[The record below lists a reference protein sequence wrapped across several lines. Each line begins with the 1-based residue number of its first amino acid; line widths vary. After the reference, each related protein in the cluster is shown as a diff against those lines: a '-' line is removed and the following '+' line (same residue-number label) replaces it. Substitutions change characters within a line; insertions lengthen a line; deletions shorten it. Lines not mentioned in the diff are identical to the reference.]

1 MDWPVKVRT
10 IFFVVPLHFLTY
22 RVFRTRG
29 FSRPMNYLSAEN
41 LTKSYGD
48 RTLFQNLT
56 FGINRGDKVAIVGA
70 NGSGKTT
77 LLSILAGAM
86 PPDAGVV
93 SHRKDISI
101 GYLDQQPDLNNALT
115 VMEVVLAG
123 ESAQLEAVRAYE
135 HALAHPNDHAALERA
150 MAEMEKMEA
159 WDYEAQIRQ
168 ILGELGIQDVEQSVS
183 SLSGGQRKRVSLA
196 RVLIQNPDLL
206 ILDEPTNHL
215 DLEAIEYLE
224 NYLNTNN
231 GTLLMVSHDRYFLDR
246 VCNQIAEL
254 DGGQLYTY
262 KGNYAYFLE
271 KKDERETAAASELA
285 KDRNTFRRELEWMRR
300 QPKARGTKAQYRI
313 DAFEELKEK
322 TSGKR
327 NDGELDL
334 NLRMARLGSKILE
347 VENLSKRFGDK
358 ILLDHFNYTFKRP
371 DRVGLIGK
379 NGMGKTTL
387 MNMLTGQLRP
397 DSGKIITGGTVKFGY
412 YTQTELDLPE
422 TQRVIDVVQDVAEVM
437 KLANGDTITATQLLS
452 RFLFDRSK
460 QYDYVAKL
468 SGGEKRRLQ
477 LLLVL
482 VQNPN
487 FLILDEPTNDLDITT
502 LNVLEEFLLNFP
514 GCVLIVTHDRYFMDR
529 LVEHVFVMEGGGKVR
544 DFPGNYT
551 DYREWRDSHPK
562 TTVAPAAKPGPAT
575 AKNQTAVPVVSSTA
589 GAATSNGVKKKLSFR
604 EIREYETLEKEI
616 EQLEERKAEVVALLN
631 AGGHHEQ
638 LTEWALEIEQI
649 DQHITEKSDR
659 WLELAEH
666 I

>member
-1 MDWPVKVRT
+1 
-10 IFFVVPLHFLTY
+10 
-22 RVFRTRG
+22 
-29 FSRPMNYLSAEN
+29 MNYLSAEN

-48 RTLFQNLT
+48 RFLFRNLT

-77 LLSILAGAM
+77 LLSILAGAI
-86 PPDAGVV
+86 PPDEGLV
-93 SHRKDISI
+93 SHRKEITI
-101 GYLDQQPDLNNALT
+101 GYLDQQPDLNDALT

-123 ESAQLEAVRAYE
+123 ESAQLDAVRAYE
-135 HALAHPNDHAALERA
+135 LALTSDNPTALERA
-150 MAEMEKMEA
+150 MSDMEKLEA

-168 ILGELGIQDVEQSVS
+168 ILGELGIQDVDQRVG
-183 SLSGGQRKRVSLA
+183 SLSGGQRKRVALA

-224 NYLNTNN
+224 SFLNTNN

-271 KKDERETAAASELA
+271 KKDEREAAAASELS

-313 DAFEELKEK
+313 DAFEDLKEK

-334 NLRMARLGSKILE
+334 NLRMTRLGSKILE

-358 ILLDHFNYTFKRP
+358 VLLDHFSYTFKRL

-387 MNMLTGQLRP
+387 MNMLTGELRP
-397 DSGKIITGGTVKFGY
+397 DSGKISTGGTVKFGY
-412 YTQTELDLPE
+412 YTQSELDLPE
-422 TQRVIDVVQDVAEVM
+422 NQRVIDVVQDVAEVM
-437 KLANGDTITATQLLS
+437 KLANGDTVTATQLLS

-460 QYDYVAKL
+460 QYDFVAKL

-502 LNVLEEFLLNFP
+502 LNVLEDFLLSFG

-529 LVEHVFVMEGGGKVR
+529 LVDHVFVLEGEGKVR
-544 DFPGNYT
+544 DYPGNYT
-551 DYREWRDSHPK
+551 DYREWRDVQPK
-562 TTVAPAAKPGPAT
+562 RTASPADNSRKESAT
-575 AKNQTAVPVVSSTA
+575 AANNVKAQPAIPVAST
-589 GAATSNGVKKKLSFR
+589 KKKLSFK
-604 EIREYETLEKEI
+604 ETKEYETLEKEI
-616 EQLEERKAEVVALLN
+616 DLLEQRKVEVVDLLN
-631 AGGHHEQ
+631 TGGHHEQ
-638 LTEWALEIEQI
+638 LIAWAREIEQI
-649 DQHITEKSDR
+649 DQDIAQKSDR
-659 WLELAEH
+659 WLELAEY

>member
-1 MDWPVKVRT
+1 
-10 IFFVVPLHFLTY
+10 
-22 RVFRTRG
+22 
-29 FSRPMNYLSAEN
+29 MNYLSAEN

-48 RTLFQNLT
+48 RVLFRNLT
-56 FGINRGDKVAIVGA
+56 FGVNRGDKVAIVGA

-77 LLSILAGAM
+77 LLSILASAM
-86 PPDAGVV
+86 PPDSGLV
-93 SHRKDISI
+93 SQRKDITV

-123 ESAQLEAVRAYE
+123 ESAQLDAVRAYE
-135 HALAHPNDHAALERA
+135 HALAHEDHTLLERA
-150 MAEMEKMEA
+150 MSDMEKLEA

-168 ILGELGIQDVEQSVS
+168 ILGELGIQDVNQPVS
-183 SLSGGQRKRVSLA
+183 ALSGGQRKRVALA

-254 DGGQLYTY
+254 DNGQLYTY

-271 KKDERETAAASELA
+271 KKDEREMAAASELA

-322 TSGKR
+322 TGGRR

-334 NLRMARLGSKILE
+334 NLRTSRLGTKILE

-358 ILLDHFNYTFKRP
+358 VLLDHFTYTFKRF

-397 DSGKIITGGTVKFGY
+397 DSGKIMTGGTVKFGY
-412 YTQTELDLPE
+412 YTQTELDMPE
-422 TQRVIDVVQDVAEVM
+422 DQRVIDVVQDVAEVM
-437 KLANGDTITATQLLS
+437 KLANGDTVTASQLLS
-452 RFLFDRSK
+452 RFLFNRQK
-460 QYDYVAKL
+460 QYDYVSKL

-502 LNVLEEFLLNFP
+502 LNVLEDFLLSFS

-529 LVEHVFVMEGGGKVR
+529 LVDHVFVLEGEGRVR
-544 DFPGNYT
+544 DYPGNYT
-551 DYREWRDSHPK
+551 DYREWRDAQPTRKAETAS
-562 TTVAPAAKPGPAT
+562 AKPGST
-575 AKNQTAVPVVSSTA
+575 KNQTTTASVSS
-589 GAATSNGVKKKLSFR
+589 AASPANNANVAKKKLSFK
-604 EIREYETLEKEI
+604 ELREYETLEKEI
-616 EQLEERKAEVVALLN
+616 ESLEQRKLEVVGLLN
-631 AGGHHEQ
+631 GGGHHEQ
-638 LTEWALEIEQI
+638 LTDWAREIEQI
-649 DQHITEKSDR
+649 DQVIAQKSDR
-659 WLELAEH
+659 WLELAEY

>member
-1 MDWPVKVRT
+1 
-10 IFFVVPLHFLTY
+10 
-22 RVFRTRG
+22 
-29 FSRPMNYLSAEN
+29 MNYLSAEN

-48 RTLFQNLT
+48 RILFQNLT
-56 FGINRGDKVAIVGA
+56 FGLNRGDKVAIVGA

-77 LLSILAGAM
+77 LLSVLAGTV

-93 SHRKDISI
+93 SRRKDITV
-101 GYLDQQPDLNNALT
+101 GYLDQQPDLNDALT
-115 VMEVVLAG
+115 VMEEVLAG
-123 ESAQLEAVRAYE
+123 ESAQLDAVRAYE
-135 HALAHPNDHAALERA
+135 QALVTGNQAALERA
-150 MAEMEKMEA
+150 MSEMEKLEA
-159 WDYEAQIRQ
+159 WDYESQIRQ
-168 ILGELGIQDVEQSVS
+168 MLGELGIQDVTQPVS
-183 SLSGGQRKRVSLA
+183 SLSGGQRKRVALA

-262 KGNYAYFLE
+262 RGNYAYFLE
-271 KKDERETAAASELA
+271 KKAERQARDASELE
-285 KDRNTFRRELEWMRR
+285 KNLNTYRTELDWMRR
-300 QPKARGTKAQYRI
+300 QPKARGTKAKYRE
-313 DAFEELKEK
+313 DAFEDLE
-322 TSGKR
+322 GKVKGR
-327 NDGELDL
+327 KREGELDL
-334 NLRMARLGSKILE
+334 NLRTTRLGSKILE
-347 VENLSKRFGDK
+347 VENVSKRFGDK
-358 ILLDHFNYTFKRP
+358 VLLDHFNYTFKRF

-387 MNMLTGQLRP
+387 MNMLTGQMRP
-397 DSGKIITGGTVKFGY
+397 DSGKITTGGTVKFGY

-422 TQRVIDVVQDVAEVM
+422 NQRVIDVVQDVAEVM
-437 KLANGDTITATQLLS
+437 KLDNGDTVTATQLLH
-452 RFLFDRSK
+452 RFLFDRAK

-502 LNVLEEFLLNFP
+502 LNVLEDFLLSFS

-529 LVEHVFVMEGGGKVR
+529 LVDHVFVLEGEGRVR
-544 DFPGNYT
+544 DYPGNYT
-551 DYREWRDSHPK
+551 DYREWRDAQPK
-562 TTVAPAAKPGPAT
+562 NPAASQNGKAAAAEP
-575 AKNQTAVPVVSSTA
+575 KNQTPAPVVSSPA
-589 GAATSNGVKKKLSFR
+589 ANGPANGAKKKLSFR

-616 EQLEERKAEVVALLN
+616 ESLEQRKAEVVGLLN
-631 AGGHHEQ
+631 GGGHHEQ
-638 LTEWALEIEQI
+638 LTAWAQEIEQI
-649 DQHITEKSDR
+649 DAGIAQKSDR
-659 WLELAEH
+659 WLELAEYL
-666 I
+666 

>member
-1 MDWPVKVRT
+1 
-10 IFFVVPLHFLTY
+10 
-22 RVFRTRG
+22 
-29 FSRPMNYLSAEN
+29 MNYLSAEN

-48 RTLFQNLT
+48 RTLFRDLT
-56 FGINRGDKVAIVGA
+56 FGLSRGDKVAIVGA

-86 PPDAGVV
+86 PPDAGLV
-93 SHRKDISI
+93 SLRKDITV
-101 GYLDQQPDLNNALT
+101 GYLDQQPDLNDALT

-123 ESAQLEAVRAYE
+123 ESAQLDAVRAYE
-135 HALAHPNDHAALERA
+135 HALAHDDHAALERA
-150 MAEMEKMEA
+150 MVDMEKLEA
-159 WDYEAQIRQ
+159 WDYESQIRQ
-168 ILGELGIQDVEQSVS
+168 ILGELGIQDVNQPVS
-183 SLSGGQRKRVSLA
+183 SLSGGQRKRVALA

-224 NYLNTNN
+224 NFLNTNN

-254 DGGQLYTY
+254 DNGQLFTY

-271 KKDERETAAASELA
+271 KKDEREMAAASELA

-313 DAFEELKEK
+313 DAFEDLKEK

-327 NDGELDL
+327 NDGDLDL

-358 ILLDHFNYTFKRP
+358 VLLDHFTYTFKRP

-397 DSGKIITGGTVKFGY
+397 DSGKITTGGTVKFGY
-412 YTQTELDLPE
+412 YTQAELDMPE
-422 TQRVIDVVQDVAEVM
+422 NQRVIDVVQDVAEVM

-460 QYDYVAKL
+460 QYDYVSKL

-502 LNVLEEFLLNFP
+502 LNVLEDFLLNFP

-529 LVEHVFVMEGGGKVR
+529 LVEHVFVLEGEGKVR

-551 DYREWRDSHPK
+551 DYREWRDSQPK
-562 TTVAPAAKPGPAT
+562 RNADRGVTTASARAASSVSA
-575 AKNQTAVPVVSSTA
+575 AKNQTSASGVSPA
-589 GAATSNGVKKKLSFR
+589 GNAAKKKLSFK

-616 EQLEERKAEVVALLN
+616 ESLEQRKTEIVGLLN
-631 AGGHHEQ
+631 TGGHHEQ
-638 LTEWALEIEQI
+638 LTAWAREIDQI
-649 DQHITEKSDR
+649 DQSIAQKSDR
-659 WLELAEH
+659 WLELAEY

>member
-1 MDWPVKVRT
+1 
-10 IFFVVPLHFLTY
+10 
-22 RVFRTRG
+22 
-29 FSRPMNYLSAEN
+29 MNYLSAEN

-48 RTLFQNLT
+48 RILFRNLT
-56 FGINRGDKVAIVGA
+56 FGLNRGDKVAIVGA

-77 LLSILAGAM
+77 LLSILAGTV

-93 SHRKDISI
+93 SLRKDITV
-101 GYLDQQPDLNNALT
+101 GYLDQQPDLDNALT
-115 VMEVVLAG
+115 VMQVVLAG
-123 ESAQLEAVRAYE
+123 ESAQLDAVRAYE
-135 HALAHPNDHAALERA
+135 RALANDDSAALERA
-150 MAEMEKMEA
+150 MSAMETLEA
-159 WDYEAQIRQ
+159 WDYESQIRQ
-168 ILGELGIQDVEQSVS
+168 MLGELGVQDVNQPIS
-183 SLSGGQRKRVSLA
+183 SLSGGQRKRVALA

-246 VCNQIAEL
+246 VCNQVAEM

-271 KKDERETAAASELA
+271 KKDERETAAASELT

-334 NLRMARLGSKILE
+334 NLRMTRLGSKILE

-358 ILLDHFNYTFKRP
+358 VLLDHFNYTFKRP

-397 DSGKIITGGTVKFGY
+397 DSGKVVTGGTVKFGY

-422 TQRVIDVVQDVAEVM
+422 NQRVIDVVQDVAEVM

-452 RFLFDRSK
+452 RFLFDRPK

-502 LNVLEEFLLNFP
+502 LNVLEDFLLNFP
-514 GCVLIVTHDRYFMDR
+514 GCVLIVTHARYFMDR
-529 LVEHVFVMEGGGKVR
+529 LVEHVFVMEGGGNVR

-551 DYREWRDSHPK
+551 DYREWRDSQPK
-562 TTVAPAAKPGPAT
+562 PTAVSQNGKAPAIESQ
-575 AKNQTAVPVVSSTA
+575 NQTPAPVVSQPTM
-589 GAATSNGVKKKLSFR
+589 NGSANGTKKKLSFK
-604 EIREYETLEKEI
+604 EIREYETLEGEI
-616 EQLEERKAEVVALLN
+616 EALEQRKAEVVSLLN
-631 AGGHHEQ
+631 VGGHHEQ
-638 LTEWALEIEQI
+638 LTAWAREI
-649 DQHITEKSDR
+649 DQLDQTIAQKSDR

-666 I
+666 M

>member
-1 MDWPVKVRT
+1 
-10 IFFVVPLHFLTY
+10 
-22 RVFRTRG
+22 
-29 FSRPMNYLSAEN
+29 MNYLSAEN

-48 RTLFQNLT
+48 RVLFRNLT
-56 FGINRGDKVAIVGA
+56 FGVNRGDKVAIVGA

-77 LLSILAGAM
+77 LLSILASAM
-86 PPDAGVV
+86 PPDSGLV
-93 SHRKDISI
+93 SQRKDITV

-123 ESAQLEAVRAYE
+123 ESAQLDAVRAYE
-135 HALAHPNDHAALERA
+135 HALAHEDHTLLERA
-150 MAEMEKMEA
+150 MSDMEKLEA

-168 ILGELGIQDVEQSVS
+168 ILGELGIQDVNQPVS
-183 SLSGGQRKRVSLA
+183 ALSGGQRKRVALA

-254 DGGQLYTY
+254 DNGQLYTY

-322 TSGKR
+322 TSGRR

-334 NLRMARLGSKILE
+334 NLRTSRLGTKILE

-358 ILLDHFNYTFKRP
+358 VLLDHFTYTFKRF

-397 DSGKIITGGTVKFGY
+397 DSGKIMTGGTVKFGY
-412 YTQTELDLPE
+412 YTQNELDMPE
-422 TQRVIDVVQDVAEVM
+422 DQRVIDVVQDVAEVM
-437 KLANGDTITATQLLS
+437 KLANGDTVTASQLLS
-452 RFLFDRSK
+452 RFLFNRQK
-460 QYDYVAKL
+460 QYDYVSKL

-502 LNVLEEFLLNFP
+502 LNVLEDFLLSFS

-529 LVEHVFVMEGGGKVR
+529 LVDHVFVLEGEGKVR
-544 DFPGNYT
+544 DYPGNYT
-551 DYREWRDSHPK
+551 DYREWRDAQPARK
-562 TTVAPAAKPGPAT
+562 TEIASAKPGST
-575 AKNQTAVPVVSSTA
+575 KNQTTTASVSQAASPTNNA
-589 GAATSNGVKKKLSFR
+589 NGAKKKLSFK
-604 EIREYETLEKEI
+604 ELREYETLEKEI
-616 EQLEERKAEVVALLN
+616 ESLEQRKLDVVGLLN
-631 AGGHHEQ
+631 GGGHHEQ
-638 LTEWALEIEQI
+638 LTEWAREIEQI
-649 DQHITEKSDR
+649 DQAIAQKSDR
-659 WLELAEH
+659 WLELAEY

>member
-1 MDWPVKVRT
+1 
-10 IFFVVPLHFLTY
+10 
-22 RVFRTRG
+22 
-29 FSRPMNYLSAEN
+29 MNYLSAEN

-48 RTLFQNLT
+48 RILFRNLT
-56 FGINRGDKVAIVGA
+56 FGVNRGDKVAIVGA

-77 LLSILAGAM
+77 LLSILAGAI
-86 PPDAGVV
+86 PPEEGLV

-101 GYLDQQPDLNNALT
+101 GYLDQQPDLNDALT

-123 ESAQLEAVRAYE
+123 ESAQLDAVRAYE
-135 HALAHPNDHAALERA
+135 KALASDNPNALEQA
-150 MAEMEKMEA
+150 MSDMEKLEA

-168 ILGELGIQDVEQSVS
+168 ILGELGIQNVDQQVG
-183 SLSGGQRKRVSLA
+183 SLSGGQRKRVALA

-224 NYLNTNN
+224 NFLNTNN

-271 KKDERETAAASELA
+271 KKDEREAAAASELA

-313 DAFEELKEK
+313 DAFEDLKEK

-334 NLRMARLGSKILE
+334 NLRMTRLGSKILE

-358 ILLDHFNYTFKRP
+358 VLLDHFTYTFKRF

-387 MNMLTGQLRP
+387 MNMLTGELRP
-397 DSGKIITGGTVKFGY
+397 DSGKITTGGTVKFGY
-412 YTQTELDLPE
+412 YTQNELDLPE
-422 TQRVIDVVQDVAEVM
+422 NQRVIDVVQDVAEVM
-437 KLANGDTITATQLLS
+437 KLANGDTVTATQLLS
-452 RFLFDRSK
+452 RFLFDRAK

-502 LNVLEEFLLNFP
+502 LNVLEDFLLSFG

-529 LVEHVFVMEGGGKVR
+529 LVDHVFVLEGEGKVR
-544 DFPGNYT
+544 DYPGNYT
-551 DYREWRDSHPK
+551 DYREWRDSQPK
-562 TTVAPAAKPGPAT
+562 RVTTPAENSRKEQVSAVSSPKSQVVVPAT
-575 AKNQTAVPVVSSTA
+575 ASA
-589 GAATSNGVKKKLSFR
+589 SNGTKKKLSFK

-616 EQLEERKAEVVALLN
+616 ELLEQRKAEVVELLN
-631 AGGHHEQ
+631 TGGHHEQ
-638 LTEWALEIEQI
+638 LTAWAREIEQI
-649 DQHITEKSDR
+649 DQDVAQKSDR
-659 WLELAEH
+659 WLELAEY

>member
-1 MDWPVKVRT
+1 
-10 IFFVVPLHFLTY
+10 
-22 RVFRTRG
+22 
-29 FSRPMNYLSAEN
+29 MNYLSAEN

-48 RTLFQNLT
+48 RTLFKNLT
-56 FGINRGDKVAIVGA
+56 FGVNRGDKVAIVGA

-86 PPDAGVV
+86 PPDSGIV
-93 SHRKDISI
+93 SHRKDITI
-101 GYLDQQPDLNNALT
+101 GYLDQQPDLNDSLS
-115 VMEVVLAG
+115 VMDVVLAG

-135 HALAHPNDHAALERA
+135 HALAIDDHAALEKA
-150 MAEMEKMEA
+150 MIDMEKLEA
-159 WDYEAQIRQ
+159 WDYESQIRQ
-168 ILGELGIQDVEQSVS
+168 ILGELGIQNVDQLAG
-183 SLSGGQRKRVSLA
+183 SLSGGQRKRVALA

-224 NYLNTNN
+224 NFLNTNN

-254 DGGQLYTY
+254 DNGQIYSY

-271 KKDERETAAASELA
+271 KKEERELAAASELA

-313 DAFEELKEK
+313 DAFEDLKEK

-334 NLRMARLGSKILE
+334 NLRMTRLGSKILE

-358 ILLDHFNYTFKRP
+358 VLLDHFNYTFKRP

-397 DSGKIITGGTVKFGY
+397 DSGKITTGGTVKFGY

-422 TQRVIDVVQDVAEVM
+422 NQRVIDVVQDVAEVM
-437 KLANGDTITATQLLS
+437 KLANGDTVTATQLLS

-487 FLILDEPTNDLDITT
+487 FLILDEPTNDLDIMT
-502 LNVLEEFLLNFP
+502 LNVLEDFLLNFS

-529 LVEHVFVMEGGGKVR
+529 LVEHVFVLEGEGKVR

-551 DYREWRDSHPK
+551 DYRDWRDSQPK
-562 TTVAPAAKPGPAT
+562 KSTSQIDKPAT
-575 AKNQTAVPVVSSTA
+575 PAPKNQTPEPVVSSAASTVN
-589 GAATSNGVKKKLSFR
+589 GAKKKLSFK

-616 EQLEERKAEVVALLN
+616 ESLEQRKIEVVDLLN
-631 AGGHHEQ
+631 SGGPHEQ
-638 LTEWALEIEQI
+638 LIAWSREIEQI
-649 DQHITEKSDR
+649 EHSIAEKSDR
-659 WLELAEH
+659 WLELAEFM
-666 I
+666 

>member
-1 MDWPVKVRT
+1 
-10 IFFVVPLHFLTY
+10 
-22 RVFRTRG
+22 
-29 FSRPMNYLSAEN
+29 MNYLSAEN
-41 LTKSYGD
+41 LTKAYGD
-48 RTLFQNLT
+48 RTLFRNLT
-56 FGINRGDKVAIVGA
+56 FGISRGDKIAIVGA

-86 PPDAGVV
+86 PPDAGLV
-93 SHRKDISI
+93 SVRKDISI
-101 GYLDQQPDLNNALT
+101 GYLDQQPDFNDALT
-115 VMEVVLAG
+115 VMEAVLAG
-123 ESAQLEAVRAYE
+123 ESAQLDAVRAYE
-135 HALAHPNDHAALERA
+135 IALASENHVGLEKA
-150 MAEMEKMEA
+150 MADMEKLEA

-168 ILGELGIQDVEQSVS
+168 ILGELGIQDIEQRVS
-183 SLSGGQRKRVSLA
+183 SLSGGQRKRVALA

-224 NYLNTNN
+224 NFLTTNN

-246 VCNQIAEL
+246 VCNQIAEM
-254 DGGQLYTY
+254 DNGQLYTY

-271 KKDERETAAASELA
+271 KKEERELAAASELA

-300 QPKARGTKAQYRI
+300 QPKARSTKAQYRI
-313 DAFEELKEK
+313 DAFEDLKEK
-322 TSGKR
+322 TAGKKS
-327 NDGELDL
+327 DGDLDL

-358 ILLDHFNYTFKRP
+358 VLLDHFTYTFKRP

-387 MNMLTGQLRP
+387 MNMLTGELRP

-422 TQRVIDVVQDVAEVM
+422 NQRVIDVVQDVAEVM

-460 QYDYVAKL
+460 QYDFVAKL

-487 FLILDEPTNDLDITT
+487 FLILDEPTNDLDIMT
-502 LNVLEEFLLNFP
+502 LNVLEDFLLNFA

-529 LVEHVFVMEGGGKVR
+529 LVEHVFVLEGEGKVR
-544 DFPGNYT
+544 DYPGNYT
-551 DYREWRDSHPK
+551 DYREWRDSKPRSDGRPD
-562 TTVAPAAKPGPAT
+562 TRPAGT
-575 AKNQTAVPVVSSTA
+575 ILQNQTPVPKVTPTPVT
-589 GAATSNGVKKKLSFR
+589 GNVNGSKKKLSFK
-604 EIREYETLEKEI
+604 EIKEYETLEADIATLEQRKTEI
-616 EQLEERKAEVVALLN
+616 TNLLN
-631 AGGHHEQ
+631 GGGHHEQ
-638 LTEWALEIEQI
+638 LTAWAREIEEI
-649 DQHITEKSDR
+649 DQSVAQKSDR

-666 I
+666 V

>member
-1 MDWPVKVRT
+1 
-10 IFFVVPLHFLTY
+10 
-22 RVFRTRG
+22 
-29 FSRPMNYLSAEN
+29 MNYLSAEN

-48 RTLFQNLT
+48 RMLFQNLT
-56 FGINRGDKVAIVGA
+56 FGVNRGDKVAIVGA

-77 LLSILAGAM
+77 LLSILAGAA
-86 PPDAGVV
+86 PPDAGIV

-101 GYLDQQPDLNNALT
+101 GYLDQQPDLNDALT
-115 VMEVVLAG
+115 VMNVVLAG
-123 ESAQLEAVRAYE
+123 DSAQLDAVRAYE
-135 HALAHPNDHAALERA
+135 HALANDDHAALEQA
-150 MAEMEKMEA
+150 MSDMEKLEA
-159 WDYEAQIRQ
+159 WDYESQIRQ
-168 ILGELGIQDVEQSVS
+168 ILGELGIQNVEQPVG
-183 SLSGGQRKRVSLA
+183 SLSGGQRKRVALA

-224 NYLNTNN
+224 NFLNTNN

-254 DGGQLYTY
+254 DNGQLYTY

-271 KKDERETAAASELA
+271 KKDEREQAAASELA

-313 DAFEELKEK
+313 DAFEDLKEK
-322 TSGKR
+322 TSGR
-327 NDGELDL
+327 RSDGDLDL
-334 NLRMARLGSKILE
+334 NLRTARLGTKILE
-347 VENLSKRFGDK
+347 VENLSKRFDEK
-358 ILLDHFNYTFKRP
+358 VLLDHFTYTFKRF

-397 DSGKIITGGTVKFGY
+397 DSGKITTGGTVKFGY
-412 YTQTELDLPE
+412 YTQSELDIPE
-422 TQRVIDVVQDVAEVM
+422 NQRVIDVVQDVAEVM
-437 KLANGDTITATQLLS
+437 KLANGDTVSASQLLS
-452 RFLFDRSK
+452 RFLFDRAK

-502 LNVLEEFLLNFP
+502 LNVLEDFLLSFS

-529 LVEHVFVMEGGGKVR
+529 LVEHVFVLEGAGKVR
-544 DFPGNYT
+544 DYPGNYT
-551 DYREWRDSHPK
+551 DYREWRDSQPK
-562 TTVAPAAKPGPAT
+562 NVPQVDKSVQPT
-575 AKNQTAVPVVSSTA
+575 AKNQTASEVVSPATAVSTTTA
-589 GAATSNGVKKKLSFR
+589 KKKLSFK

-616 EQLEERKAEVVALLN
+616 ESLEQRKTEVIGLLN
-631 AGGHHEQ
+631 TGGHHEQ
-638 LTEWALEIEQI
+638 LTAWSREIEEI
-649 DQHITEKSDR
+649 DQSIATKSDR
-659 WLELAEH
+659 WLELAEY

>member
-1 MDWPVKVRT
+1 
-10 IFFVVPLHFLTY
+10 
-22 RVFRTRG
+22 
-29 FSRPMNYLSAEN
+29 MNYLSAEN

-48 RTLFQNLT
+48 RTLFRNLT
-56 FGINRGDKVAIVGA
+56 FGISRGDKIAIVGA

-86 PPDAGVV
+86 PPDAGLV
-93 SHRKDISI
+93 SVRKDISI
-101 GYLDQQPDLNNALT
+101 GYLDQQPEFNDALT
-115 VMEVVLAG
+115 VMEAVLAG
-123 ESAQLEAVRAYE
+123 ESAQLDAVRAYE
-135 HALAHPNDHAALERA
+135 IALASENHVGLERA
-150 MAEMEKMEA
+150 MADMEKLEA

-168 ILGELGIQDVEQSVS
+168 ILGELGIQDFEQPVS
-183 SLSGGQRKRVSLA
+183 SLSGGQRKRVALA
-196 RVLIQNPDLL
+196 RVLIQNPDLI

-224 NYLNTNN
+224 NFLTTNN

-246 VCNQIAEL
+246 VCNQIAEM
-254 DGGQLYTY
+254 DNGQLYTY

-271 KKDERETAAASELA
+271 KKEERETAAASEMA

-300 QPKARGTKAQYRI
+300 QPKARSTKAQYRI
-313 DAFEELKEK
+313 DAFDDLKEK
-322 TSGKR
+322 TSGKKS
-327 NDGELDL
+327 DGDLDM

-358 ILLDHFNYTFKRP
+358 VLLDHFTYTFKRP

-387 MNMLTGQLRP
+387 MNMLTGELRP

-422 TQRVIDVVQDVAEVM
+422 NQRVIDVVQDVAEVM

-452 RFLFDRSK
+452 RFLFDRPK
-460 QYDYVAKL
+460 QYDFVAKL

-487 FLILDEPTNDLDITT
+487 FLILDEPTNDLDIMT
-502 LNVLEEFLLNFP
+502 LNVLEDFLLNFA

-529 LVEHVFVMEGGGKVR
+529 LVEHVFVMEGEGKVR

-551 DYREWRDSHPK
+551 DYREWRDSKPR
-562 TTVAPAAKPGPAT
+562 TDGRADTRPAGT
-575 AKNQTAVPVVSSTA
+575 ILQNQTPAPKVTSAPV
-589 GAATSNGVKKKLSFR
+589 NGNMNGSKKKLSFK
-604 EIREYETLEKEI
+604 EIREYETLEAEI
-616 EQLEERKAEVVALLN
+616 DAMEQRKTAITNLLN
-631 AGGHHEQ
+631 GGGHHEQ
-638 LTEWALEIEQI
+638 LTAWAREIEEI
-649 DQHITEKSDR
+649 DQAIAQKSDR
-659 WLELAEH
+659 WLELAEY

>member
-1 MDWPVKVRT
+1 
-10 IFFVVPLHFLTY
+10 
-22 RVFRTRG
+22 
-29 FSRPMNYLSAEN
+29 MNYLSAEN

-48 RTLFQNLT
+48 RTLFRNLT
-56 FGINRGDKVAIVGA
+56 FGISRGDKIAIVGA

-93 SHRKDISI
+93 SVRKDISI
-101 GYLDQQPDLNNALT
+101 GYLDQQPEFNEALT
-115 VMEVVLAG
+115 VMEAVLAG
-123 ESAQLEAVRAYE
+123 ESAQLDAVRAYE
-135 HALAHPNDHAALERA
+135 TALANENHVGLERA
-150 MAEMEKMEA
+150 MADMEKLEA

-168 ILGELGIQDVEQSVS
+168 ILGELGIQDFEQRVN
-183 SLSGGQRKRVSLA
+183 SLSGGQRKRVALA
-196 RVLIQNPDLL
+196 RVLIQSPDLI

-224 NYLNTNN
+224 NFLTTNN

-246 VCNQIAEL
+246 VCNQIAEM
-254 DGGQLYTY
+254 DNGQLYAY

-271 KKDERETAAASELA
+271 KKEEREIAVASELA

-300 QPKARGTKAQYRI
+300 QPKARSTKAQYRI
-313 DAFEELKEK
+313 DAFEDLKEK
-322 TSGKR
+322 TSGKKS
-327 NDGELDL
+327 DGDLDL

-358 ILLDHFNYTFKRP
+358 VLLDHFTYTFKRP

-387 MNMLTGQLRP
+387 MNMLTGELRP

-422 TQRVIDVVQDVAEVM
+422 NQRVIDVVQDVAEVM

-452 RFLFDRSK
+452 RFLFDRPK
-460 QYDYVAKL
+460 QYDFVAKL

-487 FLILDEPTNDLDITT
+487 FLILDEPTNDLDIMT
-502 LNVLEEFLLNFP
+502 LNVLEDFLLNFA

-529 LVEHVFVMEGGGKVR
+529 LVEHVFVMEGEGKVR
-544 DFPGNYT
+544 DYPGNYT
-551 DYREWRDSHPK
+551 DYREWRD
-562 TTVAPAAKPGPAT
+562 AKPRIDGRADTRPAGT
-575 AKNQTAVPVVSSTA
+575 ILQNQSPAPKVTTPTVNSSA
-589 GAATSNGVKKKLSFR
+589 NGSKKKLSFK
-604 EIREYETLEKEI
+604 EIREYETLEADI
-616 EQLEERKAEVVALLN
+616 AALEQRKAEITGLLN
-631 AGGHHEQ
+631 GGGHHEQ
-638 LTEWALEIEQI
+638 LTAWAREIEEV
-649 DQHITEKSDR
+649 DQTVVQKSDR
-659 WLELAEH
+659 WLELAEYM
-666 I
+666 

>member
-1 MDWPVKVRT
+1 
-10 IFFVVPLHFLTY
+10 
-22 RVFRTRG
+22 
-29 FSRPMNYLSAEN
+29 MNYLSAEN

-48 RTLFQNLT
+48 RILFQNLT

-86 PPDAGVV
+86 PPDSGLV
-93 SHRKDISI
+93 SQRKDITV
-101 GYLDQQPDLNNALT
+101 GYLDQQPDLNDGLT

-123 ESAQLEAVRAYE
+123 ESAQLDAVRAYE
-135 HALAHPNDHAALERA
+135 HALAHDDHAALEKA
-150 MAEMEKMEA
+150 MADMEKHEA

-168 ILGELGIQDVEQSVS
+168 MLGELGIQDVGQLVG
-183 SLSGGQRKRVSLA
+183 SLSGGQRKRVALA

-224 NYLNTNN
+224 SHLNTHN

-271 KKDERETAAASELA
+271 KKDEREAAAASELT

-313 DAFEELKEK
+313 DAFDELKEK
-322 TSGKR
+322 VGGKR

-347 VENLSKRFGDK
+347 VENISKRFGDK
-358 ILLDHFNYTFKRP
+358 ILLDHFNYTFKRH

-387 MNMLTGQLRP
+387 LNLLTGELRP
-397 DSGKIITGGTVKFGY
+397 DSGKITTGGTVKFGY
-412 YTQTELDLPE
+412 YTQSELNLPE
-422 TQRVIDVVQDVAEVM
+422 NQRVIDVVQDVAEVM
-437 KLANGDTITATQLLS
+437 KLANGDTVTATQLLS
-452 RFLFDRSK
+452 RFLFNRQK

-487 FLILDEPTNDLDITT
+487 FLILDEPTNDLDIST
-502 LNVLEEFLLNFP
+502 LNVLEEFLLNFS

-529 LVEHVFVMEGGGKVR
+529 LVEHVFVLEGQGKVR

-551 DYREWRDSHPK
+551 DYREWRDDQPK
-562 TTVAPAAKPGPAT
+562 SPASQNDKPTVAAP
-575 AKNQTAVPVVSSTA
+575 KNQIPTAVVSSA
-589 GAATSNGVKKKLSFR
+589 SVPAARKKLSFK
-604 EIREYETLEKEI
+604 EMREYETLEKDI
-616 EQLEERKAEVVALLN
+616 EQMEQRKAEVVALLN
-631 AGGHHEQ
+631 TGGHHEQ
-638 LTEWALEIEQI
+638 LTAWANEIEQL
-649 DQHITEKSDR
+649 DQRIAEKSDR
-659 WLELAEH
+659 WLELAEY

>member
-1 MDWPVKVRT
+1 
-10 IFFVVPLHFLTY
+10 
-22 RVFRTRG
+22 
-29 FSRPMNYLSAEN
+29 MNYLSAEN

-48 RTLFQNLT
+48 RILFKNLT
-56 FGINRGDKVAIVGA
+56 FGLNRGDKVAIVGA

-86 PPDAGVV
+86 PPDSGIV
-93 SHRKDISI
+93 SQRKDITV

-123 ESAQLEAVRAYE
+123 ESAQLDAVRAYE
-135 HALAHPNDHAALERA
+135 HALAHDDHAALERA
-150 MAEMEKMEA
+150 MADMEKLEA
-159 WDYEAQIRQ
+159 WDYESQIRQ
-168 ILGELGIQDVEQSVS
+168 MLGELGIQDVTQPVS
-183 SLSGGQRKRVSLA
+183 SLSGGQRKRVALA

-224 NYLNTNN
+224 NHLNTNN

-254 DGGQLYTY
+254 DNGQLFTY

-322 TSGKR
+322 TGGKR

-334 NLRMARLGSKILE
+334 NLRMTRLGSKILE

-358 ILLDHFNYTFKRP
+358 VLLDHFTYTFKRH

-397 DSGKIITGGTVKFGY
+397 DSGKITTGGTVKFGY

-422 TQRVIDVVQDVAEVM
+422 NQRVIDVVQDVAEVM

-452 RFLFDRSK
+452 RFLFDRPK

-502 LNVLEEFLLNFP
+502 LNVLEDFLLNFS

-529 LVEHVFVMEGGGKVR
+529 LVEHVFVLEGGGKVR
-544 DFPGNYT
+544 DYPGNYT
-551 DYREWRDSHPK
+551 DYREWRDSQTK
-562 TTVAPAAKPGPAT
+562 TPSQNDKFASVPT
-575 AKNQTAVPVVSSTA
+575 KNQTSASVVSSQVTNGTTN
-589 GAATSNGVKKKLSFR
+589 GAKKKLSFK

-616 EQLEERKAEVVALLN
+616 EALEQRKVEVMGLLN
-631 AGGHHEQ
+631 TGGHHEE
-638 LTEWALEIEQI
+638 LTGWAREIEQI
-649 DQHITEKSDR
+649 DQSIAEKSDR
-659 WLELAEH
+659 WLELAEY

>member
-1 MDWPVKVRT
+1 
-10 IFFVVPLHFLTY
+10 
-22 RVFRTRG
+22 
-29 FSRPMNYLSAEN
+29 MNYLSAEN

-48 RTLFQNLT
+48 RTLFRNLT
-56 FGINRGDKVAIVGA
+56 FGLSRGDKVAIVGA

-77 LLSILAGAM
+77 LLSILAGVM
-86 PPDAGVV
+86 PPDAGLV
-93 SHRKDISI
+93 SVRKDISI
-101 GYLDQQPDLNNALT
+101 GYLDQQPEFNDALT
-115 VMEVVLAG
+115 VMEAVLAG
-123 ESAQLEAVRAYE
+123 ESAQLDAVRAYE
-135 HALAHPNDHAALERA
+135 IALASENHVGLERA
-150 MAEMEKMEA
+150 MADMEKLEA

-168 ILGELGIQDVEQSVS
+168 ILGELGIQDIEQQVS
-183 SLSGGQRKRVSLA
+183 SLSGGQRKRVALA

-224 NYLNTNN
+224 NFLTTNN

-246 VCNQIAEL
+246 VCNQIAEM
-254 DGGQLYTY
+254 DNGQLYTY

-271 KKDERETAAASELA
+271 KKEEREQAAASELA

-300 QPKARGTKAQYRI
+300 QPKARSTKAQYRI
-313 DAFEELKEK
+313 DAFEDLKEK
-322 TSGKR
+322 TSGKKS
-327 NDGELDL
+327 DGDLDL

-358 ILLDHFNYTFKRP
+358 VLLDHFTYTFKRP

-387 MNMLTGQLRP
+387 MNMLTGELRP
-397 DSGKIITGGTVKFGY
+397 DSGKITTGGTVKFGY

-422 TQRVIDVVQDVAEVM
+422 NQRVIDVVQDVAEVM

-452 RFLFDRSK
+452 RFLFDRPK
-460 QYDYVAKL
+460 QYDFVSKL

-487 FLILDEPTNDLDITT
+487 FLILDEPTNDLDIMT
-502 LNVLEEFLLNFP
+502 LNVLEDFLLNFA

-529 LVEHVFVMEGGGKVR
+529 LVEHVFVMEGEGKVR
-544 DFPGNYT
+544 DYPGNYT
-551 DYREWRDSHPK
+551 DYREWRD
-562 TTVAPAAKPGPAT
+562 AKPRTDGRADNRPSGT
-575 AKNQTAVPVVSSTA
+575 VLQNQTTAPRIATEPVN
-589 GAATSNGVKKKLSFR
+589 GNATGVKKKLSFR
-604 EIREYETLEKEI
+604 EIREYETLEAEI
-616 EQLEERKAEVVALLN
+616 ETLEQRKSEITTLLN
-631 AGGHHEQ
+631 GGGHHEQ
-638 LTEWALEIEQI
+638 LTAWAREIETI
-649 DQHITEKSDR
+649 DQAVAQKSDR

-666 I
+666 M

>member
-1 MDWPVKVRT
+1 
-10 IFFVVPLHFLTY
+10 
-22 RVFRTRG
+22 
-29 FSRPMNYLSAEN
+29 MNYLSAEN

-48 RTLFQNLT
+48 RVLFKNLT

-77 LLSILAGAM
+77 LLSILAGAI
-86 PPDAGVV
+86 PPDAGIV
-93 SHRKDISI
+93 SHRKDSTI

-123 ESAQLEAVRAYE
+123 ESAQLDAVRAYE
-135 HALAHPNDHAALERA
+135 LALTHDDHAALERA
-150 MAEMEKMEA
+150 MADMEKHEA

-168 ILGELGIQDVEQSVS
+168 ILGELGIHDVEQPVS
-183 SLSGGQRKRVSLA
+183 SLSGGQRKRVALA
-196 RVLIQNPDLL
+196 RVLIQSPDLL

-224 NYLNTNN
+224 NFLNINN

-254 DGGQLYTY
+254 DNGQLYTY

-271 KKDERETAAASELA
+271 KKDEREAAAASELT

-322 TSGKR
+322 TSGRR

-334 NLRMARLGSKILE
+334 NLRTTRLGSKILE

-358 ILLDHFNYTFKRP
+358 ILLDHFNYTFKRF

-387 MNMLTGQLRP
+387 LNLLTNQLRP
-397 DSGKIITGGTVKFGY
+397 DSGKITTGGTVKFGY
-412 YTQTELDLPE
+412 YTQSELNLPE
-422 TQRVIDVVQDVAEVM
+422 NQRVIDVVQEVAEVM
-437 KLANGDTITATQLLS
+437 KLENGDTVTASQLLS
-452 RFLFDRSK
+452 RFLFDRHK
-460 QYDYVAKL
+460 QYDYVSKL

-502 LNVLEEFLLNFP
+502 LNVLEDFLLNFS

-529 LVEHVFVMEGGGKVR
+529 LVEHVFVLEGEGKVR

-551 DYREWRDSHPK
+551 DYREWRDAQPK
-562 TTVAPAAKPGPAT
+562 KSTLQNGKPASANP
-575 AKNQTAVPVVSSTA
+575 KNQSPSPVVSS
-589 GAATSNGVKKKLSFR
+589 ATVPASTTKKKLSFK

-616 EQLEERKAEVVALLN
+616 DSLEQRKAEVMGLLN

-638 LTEWALEIEQI
+638 LMTWAREIEQL
-649 DQHITEKSDR
+649 DQTIAEKSDR
-659 WLELAEH
+659 WLELAEYM
-666 I
+666 

>member
-1 MDWPVKVRT
+1 
-10 IFFVVPLHFLTY
+10 
-22 RVFRTRG
+22 
-29 FSRPMNYLSAEN
+29 MNYLSAEN

-48 RTLFQNLT
+48 RTLFRNLT
-56 FGINRGDKVAIVGA
+56 FGISRGDKIAIVGA

-93 SHRKDISI
+93 SVRKDISI
-101 GYLDQQPDLNNALT
+101 GYLDQQPEFNEALT
-115 VMEVVLAG
+115 VMEAVLAG
-123 ESAQLEAVRAYE
+123 ESAQLDAVRAYE
-135 HALAHPNDHAALERA
+135 AALANENHVGLERA
-150 MAEMEKMEA
+150 MADMEKLEA

-168 ILGELGIQDVEQSVS
+168 ILGELGIQDFEQRVN
-183 SLSGGQRKRVSLA
+183 SLSGGQRKRVALA
-196 RVLIQNPDLL
+196 RVLIQNPDLI

-224 NYLNTNN
+224 NFLTTNN

-246 VCNQIAEL
+246 VCNQIAEM
-254 DGGQLYTY
+254 DNGQLYAY

-271 KKDERETAAASELA
+271 KKEEREIAMASEMA

-300 QPKARGTKAQYRI
+300 QPKARSTKAQYRI
-313 DAFEELKEK
+313 DAFEDLKEK
-322 TSGKR
+322 TSGKKS
-327 NDGELDL
+327 DGDLDL

-358 ILLDHFNYTFKRP
+358 VLLDHFTYTFKRP

-387 MNMLTGQLRP
+387 MNMLTGELRP

-422 TQRVIDVVQDVAEVM
+422 NQRVIDVVQDVAEVM

-452 RFLFDRSK
+452 RFLFDRPK
-460 QYDYVAKL
+460 QYDFVAKL

-487 FLILDEPTNDLDITT
+487 FLILDEPTNDLDIMT
-502 LNVLEEFLLNFP
+502 LNVLEDFLLNFA

-529 LVEHVFVMEGGGKVR
+529 LVEHVFVMEGEGKVR
-544 DFPGNYT
+544 DYPGNYT
-551 DYREWRDSHPK
+551 DYREWRDSKPRPDGRADTRPAGTILQNQSPAPK
-562 TTVAPAAKPGPAT
+562 VTTPTV
-575 AKNQTAVPVVSSTA
+575 NSSA
-589 GAATSNGVKKKLSFR
+589 NGSKKKLSFK
-604 EIREYETLEKEI
+604 EIREYETLEADI
-616 EQLEERKAEVVALLN
+616 AALEQRKAEITGLLN
-631 AGGHHEQ
+631 GGGHHEQ
-638 LTEWALEIEQI
+638 LTAWAREIEEI
-649 DQHITEKSDR
+649 DQTVVQKSDR
-659 WLELAEH
+659 WLELAEYM
-666 I
+666 

>member
-1 MDWPVKVRT
+1 
-10 IFFVVPLHFLTY
+10 
-22 RVFRTRG
+22 
-29 FSRPMNYLSAEN
+29 MNYLSAEN

-48 RTLFQNLT
+48 RVLFKNLT

-77 LLSILAGAM
+77 LLSILAGAI
-86 PPDAGVV
+86 PPDAGIV
-93 SHRKDISI
+93 SHRKDSTI

-123 ESAQLEAVRAYE
+123 ESAQLDAVRAYE
-135 HALAHPNDHAALERA
+135 LALTHDDHAALERA
-150 MAEMEKMEA
+150 MADMEKHEA

-168 ILGELGIQDVEQSVS
+168 ILGELGIHDVEQPVS
-183 SLSGGQRKRVSLA
+183 SLSGGQRKRVALA
-196 RVLIQNPDLL
+196 RVLIQSPDLL

-224 NYLNTNN
+224 NFLNINN

-254 DGGQLYTY
+254 DNGQLYTY

-271 KKDERETAAASELA
+271 KKDERETAAASELT

-322 TSGKR
+322 TSGRR

-334 NLRMARLGSKILE
+334 NLRTTRLGSKILE

-358 ILLDHFNYTFKRP
+358 ILLDHFNYTFKRF

-387 MNMLTGQLRP
+387 LNLLTNQLRP
-397 DSGKIITGGTVKFGY
+397 DSGKITTGGTVKFGY
-412 YTQTELDLPE
+412 YTQSELNLPE
-422 TQRVIDVVQDVAEVM
+422 NQRVIDVVQEVAEVM
-437 KLANGDTITATQLLS
+437 KLENGDTVTASQLLS
-452 RFLFDRSK
+452 RFLFDRHK
-460 QYDYVAKL
+460 QYDYVSKL

-502 LNVLEEFLLNFP
+502 LNVLEDFLLNFS

-529 LVEHVFVMEGGGKVR
+529 LVEHVFVLEGEGKVR

-551 DYREWRDSHPK
+551 DYREWRDAQPK
-562 TTVAPAAKPGPAT
+562 KSTLQNGKPASANP
-575 AKNQTAVPVVSSTA
+575 KNQSASPVVSS
-589 GAATSNGVKKKLSFR
+589 ATVPASTTKKKLSFK

-616 EQLEERKAEVVALLN
+616 DSLEQRKAEVMGLLN

-638 LTEWALEIEQI
+638 LMTWAREIEQL
-649 DQHITEKSDR
+649 DQTIAEKSDR
-659 WLELAEH
+659 WLELAEYM
-666 I
+666 

>member
-1 MDWPVKVRT
+1 
-10 IFFVVPLHFLTY
+10 
-22 RVFRTRG
+22 
-29 FSRPMNYLSAEN
+29 MNYLSAEN
-41 LTKSYGD
+41 LSKTYGD
-48 RTLFQNLT
+48 RTLFRNLT

-77 LLSILAGAM
+77 LLTILAGTA

-93 SHRKDISI
+93 THRKDITV
-101 GYLDQQPDLNNALT
+101 GYLDQQPDLNDAMT
-115 VMEVVLAG
+115 VMEVVLSG
-123 ESAQLEAVRAYE
+123 ESAQLDAVRAYE
-135 HALAHPNDHAALERA
+135 QALASGDHTALERA
-150 MAEMEKMEA
+150 MSDMEKLEA

-168 ILGELGIQDVEQSVS
+168 MLGELGIQDVEQRVS
-183 SLSGGQRKRVSLA
+183 SLSGGQRKRVALA

-224 NYLNTNN
+224 SFLNTNN

-271 KKDERETAAASELA
+271 KKDEREQAAASELA

-313 DAFEELKEK
+313 DAFDELKEK

-327 NDGELDL
+327 SDGELDL
-334 NLRMARLGSKILE
+334 NLRMTRLGTKILE
-347 VENLSKRFGDK
+347 VENLSKKYGNK
-358 ILLDHFNYTFKRP
+358 VLLDHFTYTFKRY

-387 MNMLTGQLRP
+387 MNMLTGLLRP
-397 DSGKIITGGTVKFGY
+397 DSGKISTGGTVKFGY
-412 YTQTELDLPE
+412 NTQSELDLPE
-422 TQRVIDVVQDVAEVM
+422 NQRVIDVVQVVAEVM
-437 KLANGDTITATQLLS
+437 KLANGDTVTATQLLS

-502 LNVLEEFLLNFP
+502 LNVLEDFLLSFS
-514 GCVLIVTHDRYFMDR
+514 GCVMIVTHDRYFMDR
-529 LVEHVFVMEGGGKVR
+529 LVEHVFVLEGEGKVR
-544 DFPGNYT
+544 DYPGNYT
-551 DYREWRDSHPK
+551 DYREWRDSQKRTAEPTKQAAPK
-562 TTVAPAAKPGPAT
+562 NQPAAPTPAANT
-575 AKNQTAVPVVSSTA
+575 ATGKR
-589 GAATSNGVKKKLSFR
+589 KLSFK
-604 EIREYETLEKEI
+604 EQKEYETLEKEI
-616 EQLEERKAEVVALLN
+616 DSLEQRKLEVVELLN
-631 AGGHHEQ
+631 GGGHHEQ
-638 LTEWALEIEQI
+638 LTAWAREIETI
-649 DQHITEKSDR
+649 DQTVAEKSDR

>member
-1 MDWPVKVRT
+1 
-10 IFFVVPLHFLTY
+10 
-22 RVFRTRG
+22 
-29 FSRPMNYLSAEN
+29 MNYLSAEN

-48 RTLFQNLT
+48 RFLFRNLT

-77 LLSILAGAM
+77 LLSILAGAI
-86 PPDAGVV
+86 PPDEGLV
-93 SHRKDISI
+93 SHRKEITI
-101 GYLDQQPDLNNALT
+101 GYLDQQPDLNDALT

-123 ESAQLEAVRAYE
+123 ESAQLDAVRAYE
-135 HALAHPNDHAALERA
+135 LALTSDNPTALERA
-150 MAEMEKMEA
+150 MSDMEKLEA

-168 ILGELGIQDVEQSVS
+168 ILGELGIQDVDQRVG
-183 SLSGGQRKRVSLA
+183 SLSGGQRKRVALA

-224 NYLNTNN
+224 SFLNTNN

-271 KKDERETAAASELA
+271 KKDEREAAAASELS

-313 DAFEELKEK
+313 DAFEDLKEK

-334 NLRMARLGSKILE
+334 NLRMTRLGSKILE

-358 ILLDHFNYTFKRP
+358 VLLDHFSYTFKRL

-387 MNMLTGQLRP
+387 MNMLTGELRP
-397 DSGKIITGGTVKFGY
+397 DSGKISTGGTVKFGY
-412 YTQTELDLPE
+412 YTQSELDLPE
-422 TQRVIDVVQDVAEVM
+422 NQRVIDVVQDVAEVM
-437 KLANGDTITATQLLS
+437 KLANGDTVTATQLLS

-460 QYDYVAKL
+460 QYDFVAKL

-502 LNVLEEFLLNFP
+502 LNVLEDFLLSFG

-529 LVEHVFVMEGGGKVR
+529 LVDHVFVLEGEGKVR
-544 DFPGNYT
+544 DYPGNYT
-551 DYREWRDSHPK
+551 DYREWRDAQPK
-562 TTVAPAAKPGPAT
+562 RTAASADNSRKESAT
-575 AKNQTAVPVVSSTA
+575 AANNVKAQPAIPVAST
-589 GAATSNGVKKKLSFR
+589 KKKLSFK
-604 EIREYETLEKEI
+604 ETKEYETLEKEI
-616 EQLEERKAEVVALLN
+616 DLLEQRKVEVVDLLN
-631 AGGHHEQ
+631 TGGHHEQ
-638 LTEWALEIEQI
+638 LIAWAREIEQI
-649 DQHITEKSDR
+649 DQDIAQKSDR
-659 WLELAEH
+659 WLELAEY

>member
-1 MDWPVKVRT
+1 
-10 IFFVVPLHFLTY
+10 
-22 RVFRTRG
+22 
-29 FSRPMNYLSAEN
+29 MNYLSAEN
-41 LTKSYGD
+41 LTKTYGD
-48 RTLFQNLT
+48 RTLFRNLT

-77 LLSILAGAM
+77 LLTILAGAM
-86 PPDAGVV
+86 PPDAGLV

-101 GYLDQQPDLNNALT
+101 GYLDQQPDLNDALT

-123 ESAQLEAVRAYE
+123 ESAQLDAVRAYE
-135 HALAHPNDHAALERA
+135 LALAHDDHDALERA
-150 MAEMEKMEA
+150 MTDMEKLEA

-168 ILGELGIQDVEQSVS
+168 MLGELGIQDVEQRVG
-183 SLSGGQRKRVSLA
+183 SLSGGQRKRVALA

-224 NYLNTNN
+224 SFLNTNN

-271 KKDERETAAASELA
+271 KKDEREQAAASELA

-313 DAFEELKEK
+313 DAFEDLKEK
-322 TSGKR
+322 TAGKR

-334 NLRMARLGSKILE
+334 NLRMSRLGSKILE
-347 VENLSKRFGDK
+347 VENLSKRFGEK
-358 ILLDHFNYTFKRP
+358 ILLDHFTYTFKRF

-397 DSGKIITGGTVKFGY
+397 DSGKISTGGTVKFGY

-422 TQRVIDVVQDVAEVM
+422 SQRVIDVVQDVAEVM
-437 KLANGDTITATQLLS
+437 KLANGDTVTATQLLS
-452 RFLFDRSK
+452 RFLFDRAK

-502 LNVLEEFLLNFP
+502 LNVLEDFLLSFS

-529 LVEHVFVMEGGGKVR
+529 LVDHVFVLEGEGKVR

-551 DYREWRDSHPK
+551 DYREWRDSNPK
-562 TTVAPAAKPGPAT
+562 AGAIKRGTEPARPAAAKAPVEAPAPAPAAGSGKR
-575 AKNQTAVPVVSSTA
+575 
-589 GAATSNGVKKKLSFR
+589 KLSFK
-604 EIREYETLEKEI
+604 EQKEYETLEKDI
-616 EQLEERKAEVVALLN
+616 EMLEARKVTVVGLLN
-631 AGGHHEQ
+631 GGGHHEE
-638 LTEWALEIEQI
+638 LIAWSREIETIEQQI
-649 DQHITEKSDR
+649 ADKSDR
-659 WLELAEH
+659 WLELAEYV
-666 I
+666 

>member
-1 MDWPVKVRT
+1 
-10 IFFVVPLHFLTY
+10 
-22 RVFRTRG
+22 
-29 FSRPMNYLSAEN
+29 MNYLSAEN

-48 RTLFQNLT
+48 RMLFRNLT
-56 FGINRGDKVAIVGA
+56 FGVNRGDKVAIVGA

-77 LLSILAGAM
+77 LLSILAGSM
-86 PPDAGVV
+86 PPDSGIV

-101 GYLDQQPDLNNALT
+101 GYLDQQPDLNDALT

-123 ESAQLEAVRAYE
+123 ESAQLDAVRAYE
-135 HALAHPNDHAALERA
+135 HALAHDDHAALERA
-150 MAEMEKMEA
+150 MSDMEKLEA

-168 ILGELGIQDVEQSVS
+168 ILGELGIQDVEQSVG
-183 SLSGGQRKRVSLA
+183 SLSGGQRKRVALA

-224 NYLNTNN
+224 NFLNTNN

-254 DGGQLYTY
+254 DSGQLYTY

-313 DAFEELKEK
+313 DAFDELKEK

-334 NLRMARLGSKILE
+334 NLRTSRLGSKILE
-347 VENLSKRFGDK
+347 VENLSKRFGEK
-358 ILLDHFNYTFKRP
+358 ILLDHFTYTFKRS

-422 TQRVIDVVQDVAEVM
+422 SQRVIDVVQDVAEVM
-437 KLANGDTITATQLLS
+437 KLANGDTITASQLLT

-502 LNVLEEFLLNFP
+502 LNVLEDFLLNFS

-529 LVEHVFVMEGGGKVR
+529 LVEHVFVMEGAGKVR

-551 DYREWRDSHPK
+551 DYREWRDSQPK
-562 TTVAPAAKPGPAT
+562 STSQNDKPAASAP
-575 AKNQTAVPVVSSTA
+575 KNQTPPPVVSSATVDGNTN
-589 GAATSNGVKKKLSFR
+589 GARKKLSFK

-616 EQLEERKAEVVALLN
+616 ESLEQRKAEVIGLLN
-631 AGGHHEQ
+631 TGGHHEQ
-638 LTEWALEIEQI
+638 LTAWAREIEEI
-649 DQHITEKSDR
+649 DQSIAEKSDR
-659 WLELAEH
+659 WLELAEY

>member
-1 MDWPVKVRT
+1 
-10 IFFVVPLHFLTY
+10 
-22 RVFRTRG
+22 
-29 FSRPMNYLSAEN
+29 MNYLSAEN

-48 RTLFQNLT
+48 RTLFRNLT
-56 FGINRGDKVAIVGA
+56 FGISRGDKIAIVGA

-86 PPDAGVV
+86 PPDAGLV
-93 SHRKDISI
+93 SVRKDISI
-101 GYLDQQPDLNNALT
+101 GYLDQQPDFNDALT
-115 VMEVVLAG
+115 VMEAVLAG
-123 ESAQLEAVRAYE
+123 ESAQLDAVRAYE
-135 HALAHPNDHAALERA
+135 IALASENHVGLERA
-150 MAEMEKMEA
+150 MADMEKLEA

-168 ILGELGIQDVEQSVS
+168 ILGELGIQDIEQQVS
-183 SLSGGQRKRVSLA
+183 SLSGGQRKRVALA

-206 ILDEPTNHL
+206 VLDEPTNHL

-224 NYLNTNN
+224 NYLTTNN

-246 VCNQIAEL
+246 VCNQIAEM
-254 DGGQLYTY
+254 DNGQLYAY

-271 KKDERETAAASELA
+271 KKEERELATASELA

-300 QPKARGTKAQYRI
+300 QPKARSTKAQYRI
-313 DAFEELKEK
+313 DAFDDLKEK
-322 TSGKR
+322 TAGKKS
-327 NDGELDL
+327 DGDLDL

-358 ILLDHFNYTFKRP
+358 VLLDHFTYTFKRP

-387 MNMLTGQLRP
+387 MNMLTGEMRP

-422 TQRVIDVVQDVAEVM
+422 NQRVIDVVQDVAEVM

-460 QYDYVAKL
+460 QYDFVAKL

-487 FLILDEPTNDLDITT
+487 FLILDEPTNDLDIMT
-502 LNVLEEFLLNFP
+502 LNVLEDFLLNFA

-529 LVEHVFVMEGGGKVR
+529 LVEHVFVLEGEGKVR
-544 DFPGNYT
+544 DYPGNYT
-551 DYREWRDSHPK
+551 DYREWRDSKPRTDGRPDTRPAGTILQNQTPTPK
-562 TTVAPAAKPGPAT
+562 VTSAPA
-575 AKNQTAVPVVSSTA
+575 
-589 GAATSNGVKKKLSFR
+589 NGNMNGSKKKLSFK
-604 EIREYETLEKEI
+604 EIREYETLEAEI
-616 EQLEERKAEVVALLN
+616 DVLEQRKTEITGLLN
-631 AGGHHEQ
+631 SGGHHEQ
-638 LTEWALEIEQI
+638 LTTWAREIEEI
-649 DQHITEKSDR
+649 DQTVAQKSDR
-659 WLELAEH
+659 WLELAENM
-666 I
+666 

>member
-1 MDWPVKVRT
+1 
-10 IFFVVPLHFLTY
+10 
-22 RVFRTRG
+22 
-29 FSRPMNYLSAEN
+29 MNYLSAEN
-41 LTKSYGD
+41 LKKTYGD

-56 FGINRGDKVAIVGA
+56 FGISRGDKIAIVGA

-86 PPDAGVV
+86 VPDAGLV
-93 SHRKDISI
+93 SQRKDITV

-123 ESAQLEAVRAYE
+123 ESAQLDAVRAYE
-135 HALAHPNDHAALERA
+135 HALAHEDHAGLEQA
-150 MAEMEKMEA
+150 MSDMEKLEA

-168 ILGELGIQDVEQSVS
+168 ILGELGIQDVEQLVG

-224 NYLNTNN
+224 SFLTTNN

-246 VCNQIAEL
+246 VCNQIAEM
-254 DGGQLYTY
+254 DNGQLYTY

-271 KKDERETAAASELA
+271 KKDERETAAASELT
-285 KDRNTFRRELEWMRR
+285 KDRNTFRRELDWMRR

-313 DAFEELKEK
+313 DAFEDLKEK
-322 TSGKR
+322 TSGKKS
-327 NDGELDL
+327 DGDLDL

-347 VENLSKRFGDK
+347 VENLSKSFGNK
-358 ILLDHFNYTFKRP
+358 VLLDHFSYTFQRP

-397 DSGKIITGGTVKFGY
+397 DSGKISTGGTVKFGY

-422 TQRVIDVVQDVAEVM
+422 NQRVIDVVQDVAEVM

-460 QYDYVAKL
+460 QYDFVAKL

-502 LNVLEEFLLNFP
+502 LNVLEDFLLNFP

-529 LVEHVFVMEGGGKVR
+529 LVEHVFVLEGEGKVR

-551 DYREWRDSHPK
+551 DYRDWRDSQPK
-562 TTVAPAAKPGPAT
+562 ISSRNEKANLAA
-575 AKNQTAVPVVSSTA
+575 AKNQLSSPDVSSA
-589 GAATSNGVKKKLSFR
+589 PDKDDVNGTKKKLSFK

-616 EQLEERKAEVVALLN
+616 ESLEQHKGNVVILLN
-631 AGGHHEQ
+631 TGGSHEQ
-638 LTEWALEIEQI
+638 LVAWAKEIKLI
-649 DQHITEKSDR
+649 DQTIAEKSER
-659 WLELAEH
+659 WLELAEFM
-666 I
+666 

>member
-1 MDWPVKVRT
+1 
-10 IFFVVPLHFLTY
+10 
-22 RVFRTRG
+22 
-29 FSRPMNYLSAEN
+29 MNYLSAEN

-48 RTLFQNLT
+48 RILFKNLT
-56 FGINRGDKVAIVGA
+56 FGVNRGDKVAIVGA

-77 LLSILAGAM
+77 LLSILAGAI
-86 PPDAGVV
+86 PPDAGIV
-93 SHRKDISI
+93 SHRKDITI

-123 ESAQLEAVRAYE
+123 ESAQLDAVRAYE
-135 HALAHPNDHAALERA
+135 LALAHDDHAALERA
-150 MAEMEKMEA
+150 MVDMEKLEA

-168 ILGELGIQDVEQSVS
+168 ILGELGIHNVEQPVS
-183 SLSGGQRKRVSLA
+183 SLSGGQRKRVALA

-224 NYLNTNN
+224 NFLNTNN

-254 DGGQLYTY
+254 DNGQLYTY

-313 DAFEELKEK
+313 DAFEDLKEK
-322 TSGKR
+322 TSGRR

-334 NLRMARLGSKILE
+334 NLRTTRLGTKILE
-347 VENLSKRFGDK
+347 VENLSKRFGEK
-358 ILLDHFNYTFKRP
+358 VLLDHFNYTFKRF
-371 DRVGLIGK
+371 DRAGLIGK

-387 MNMLTGQLRP
+387 LNLLTSQLRP
-397 DSGKIITGGTVKFGY
+397 DSGKITTGGTVKFGY
-412 YTQTELDLPE
+412 YTQSELNLPE
-422 TQRVIDVVQDVAEVM
+422 EQRVIDVVQEVAEVM
-437 KLANGDTITATQLLS
+437 KLENGDTVTASQLLS
-452 RFLFDRSK
+452 RFLFDRHK
-460 QYDYVAKL
+460 QYDYVSKL

-502 LNVLEEFLLNFP
+502 LNVLEDFLLNFS

-529 LVEHVFVMEGGGKVR
+529 LVEHVFVLEGEGKVR

-551 DYREWRDSHPK
+551 DYREWRDSQPRK
-562 TTVAPAAKPGPAT
+562 STSQNDKPSSANS
-575 AKNQTAVPVVSSTA
+575 KNQSPSPVVSS
-589 GAATSNGVKKKLSFR
+589 ATVPTNPAKKKLSFK

-616 EQLEERKAEVVALLN
+616 ESLEQRKVEVMGLLN
-631 AGGHHEQ
+631 TGGHHEE
-638 LTEWALEIEQI
+638 LMAWAREIEQI
-649 DQHITEKSDR
+649 DQSIAEKSDR
-659 WLELAEH
+659 WLELAEYM
-666 I
+666 